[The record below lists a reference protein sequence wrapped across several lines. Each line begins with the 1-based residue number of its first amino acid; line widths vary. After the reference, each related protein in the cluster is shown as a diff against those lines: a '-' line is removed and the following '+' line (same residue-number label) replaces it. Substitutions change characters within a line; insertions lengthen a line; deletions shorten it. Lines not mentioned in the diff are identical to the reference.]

1 MSRNRHTRPWAASAS
16 AVSWRVCLAFV
27 LALTFLPF
35 VFMLMTSLKD
45 THQFYH
51 SFWLPKLPL
60 QWGNYAYAFREMK
73 MYILNSLFI
82 TAVSVTGITVLS
94 CLAGFVFARY
104 EFPGRETLY
113 YGIIVLM
120 MIPGVLMLV
129 PAFVWARE
137 IDMALKGLDGWL
149 TRVFQLKEQL
159 GLKFIDSHWVMI
171 MPYMAGGQVL
181 GIYLLRGFF
190 SQIDKDLFEAAEV
203 DGAGPMRQ
211 LWHVAIPL
219 ARPVIGVVVIVSAL
233 AVWNNFLWPLV
244 TTSSED
250 VMVITVGML
259 RYTTRAGAR
268 YGEMFA
274 GYTVSA
280 IPLAI
285 LFALCTRMFMKGI
298 TSGALKA

>member
-1 MSRNRHTRPWAASAS
+1 VVENEQAASSGGGRPIRAD
-16 AVSWRVCLAFV
+16 LG
-27 LALTFLPF
+27 
-35 VFMLMTSLKD
+35 M
-45 THQFYH
+45 
-51 SFWLPKLPL
+51 
-60 QWGNYAYAFREMK
+60 YA
-73 MYILNSLFI
+73 
-82 TAVSVTGITVLS
+82 
-94 CLAGFVFARY
+94 
-104 EFPGRETLY
+104 PG
-113 YGIIVLM
+113 

-137 IDMALKGLDGWL
+137 ID
-149 TRVFQLKEQL
+149 
-159 GLKFIDSHWVMI
+159 
-171 MPYMAGGQVL
+171 
-181 GIYLLRGFF
+181 
-190 SQIDKDLFEAAEV
+190 KDLFDAAEV

-259 RYTTRAGAR
+259 RYTTRAGVR

-285 LFALCTRMFMKGI
+285 LFALCTRLFMKGI